1 MTVQGPGKVGV
12 TRGARRRWAPG
23 ALAWGLWT
31 VAMLGLAVTP
41 WFDHLLRQAGRP
53 DLVTLDASGISALSA
68 ILSAA
73 TVGAVLASRRSHHPV
88 GWLLLVLGLTVSVS
102 SAADGYTRYG
112 ILARPAALPG
122 LRYAASYNAA
132 TLAIML
138 GCIALVLLL
147 TPTGSPPSRRWR
159 WCARTTAAGTAV
171 FALAVVLGPH
181 PLDAE
186 FRAIVVNPTGV
197 PALGDLLLTLNE
209 VALGVTILGL
219 LAAAASLA
227 LRFRRAR
234 GVERQQL
241 RWVSLAAAPVA
252 LAALVIPLAL
262 DVQNLVLFAFAL
274 GICVATLPLAIGA
287 AILRYRLYDLD
298 RIVSRTLAYSVLTVL
313 LGGGYAGVV
322 LGFGQLLGQGSSL
335 LVAGATL
342 ALAAVFQPARRRVQ
356 QVVDRRFNRRRYD
369 AAMTIAAFSAR
380 LRQHV
385 DLQVLTA
392 ELLTVVDRTMQPT
405 QAALWLRPQQPPAA
419 HGPAAQRAR

>member
-1 MTVQGPGKVGV
+1 MRAPEKAGV
-12 TRGARRRWAPG
+12 VRGARRWGAPG
-23 ALAWGLWT
+23 APAWGLWA

-53 DLVTLDASGISALSA
+53 DLVTINGNGISSLLGL
-68 ILSAA
+68 LSAA
-73 TVGAVLASRRSHHPV
+73 TVGAVLASRRPHHPI

-102 SAADGYTRYG
+102 GAADGYTRYG

-147 TPTGSPPSRRWR
+147 TPTGSPPSPRWR
-159 WCARTTAAGTAV
+159 WCAWVTGAGV
-171 FALAVVLGPH
+171 GMFVLAVVLGPH
-181 PLDAE
+181 PLDAQ
-186 FRAIVVNPTGV
+186 FSALVVNPTGV
-197 PALGDLLLTLNE
+197 PALRDLLLTLNE
-209 VALGVTILGL
+209 VALGATILGL
-219 LAAAASLA
+219 LASAASLA

-252 LAALVIPLAL
+252 LAALVVPLAL
-262 DVQNLVLFAFAL
+262 STQNLVLFAFAL
-274 GICVATLPLAIGA
+274 GICVAILPLAIGA

-298 RIVSRTLAYSVLTVL
+298 RIVSRTLAYSALTVL
-313 LGGGYAGVV
+313 LGGGYAGIV

-342 ALAAVFQPARRRVQ
+342 AVAAVFQPARRRVQ
-356 QVVDRRFNRRRYD
+356 RLVDRRFNRRRYD

-392 ELLTVVDRTMQPT
+392 ELLAVVDQTMQPT
-405 QAALWLRPQQPPAA
+405 QAALWLRPHHPTAT
-419 HGPAAQRAR
+419 HGSAAQRAR